1 MTYRC
6 RRQLSGS
13 DGGLSLS
20 VARAGDAV
28 KRENGGKTG
37 KNRADRTAPLTAT
50 LLIYGESVSRMTAL
64 VSIVKMLTHSA
75 LGLSTVRGVR
85 NAQ

>member
-1 MTYRC
+1 MAS
-6 RRQLSGS
+6 LP
-13 DGGLSLS
+13 LS

-50 LLIYGESVSRMTAL
+50 LLIYGESVS
-64 VSIVKMLTHSA
+64 
-75 LGLSTVRGVR
+75 
-85 NAQ
+85 